1 MEHFCRRKRT
11 TLWKINLKT
20 DVHEAKT
27 KTIIFMNC
35 AAYSKTQSWCSSP
48 PTKVLH
54 CQPKLLTSSAYSWVE
69 LYICRICWKI
79 SSPKSYSNSE
89 RFLLFLRSSFRSE
102 CSPNFFRFDLENFFF
117 LSLSF
122 SFAAAFIVKNTLLKA
137 LYHLKF
143 CFLFLLILKAD
154 LRWKFNLLLFSSH
167 DICTTGSDEGILN
180 KMKFLD
186 TLKFWNVFFH
196 FLQH

>member
-11 TLWKINLKT
+11 NLWKINLKT
-20 DVHEAKT
+20 DAHEAKT

-89 RFLLFLRSSFRSE
+89 RFLLFLRSALNVPPIFSDSTWKTFS
-102 CSPNFFRFDLENFFF
+102 FF
-117 LSLSF
+117 LSRSLSWQHL
-122 SFAAAFIVKNTLLKA
+122 LLKT
-137 LYHLKF
+137 LYK
-143 CFLFLLILKAD
+143 
-154 LRWKFNLLLFSSH
+154 RP
-167 DICTTGSDEGILN
+167 CTI
-180 KMKFLD
+180 
-186 TLKFWNVFFH
+186 
-196 FLQH
+196 